1 MNPDEEIASQ
11 TVLLQ
16 STKRHLWLFL
26 YTLVGVVIFLL
37 FVDLLLVYAVVWRF
51 PAKQFLWTS
60 NAATVCAATTLDE
73 PNVTAARV
81 KDFAQQAGVSINSYD
96 YANWRR
102 LLDSALDA
110 YFTQAGRVNYRA
122 ALDTTRVLD
131 EVRQR
136 YYTVTATTPD
146 APHILSEGIVGG
158 RYTWTVQVPLTIYYR
173 LGATVLPEGRLLTMT
188 IIRVDPSPANP
199 NGIAI
204 DGLKSEQKSFIS
216 GN

>member
-1 MNPDEEIASQ
+1 MTPDQDIASK
-11 TVLLQ
+11 TILMQ

-26 YTLVGVVIFLL
+26 YTLVVVVVFLL
-37 FVDLLLVYAVVWRF
+37 IVNLSLIYALVWRF
-51 PAKQFLWTS
+51 PVKQFLWTS

-81 KDFAQQAGVSINSYD
+81 KDFAQQAAVSINSYD

-122 ALDTTRVLD
+122 ALDTTKVLD
-131 EVRQR
+131 EVRSK
-136 YYTVTATTPD
+136 YYTVNATTPD
-146 APHILSEGIVGG
+146 SPHILREGIING
-158 RYTWTVQVPLTIYYR
+158 RYTWTVEVPLTIYYR

-188 IIRVDPSPANP
+188 IIRVEPSPANP

-204 DGLKSEQKSFIS
+204 DGLSSIQKSFVN